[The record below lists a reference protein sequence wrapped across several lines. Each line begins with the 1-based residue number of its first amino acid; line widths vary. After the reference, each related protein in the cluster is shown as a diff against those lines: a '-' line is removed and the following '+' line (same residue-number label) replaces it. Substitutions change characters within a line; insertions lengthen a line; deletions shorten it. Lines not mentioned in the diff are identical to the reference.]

1 MSETKK
7 SSLRLLIYIGI
18 GILGFGLL
26 VFWAFSWALL
36 SNDINW
42 MYLVIV
48 GFPITIGSFLILL
61 GTR

>member
-7 SSLRLLIYIGI
+7 SSLRLLTYIGI

-26 VFWAFSWALL
+26 LFWAFYWALL

-42 MYLVIV
+42 FYVVIV